1 MDEGQTRASE
11 SELVGKVWETK
22 FFWEGEEET
31 DVWEAEEEV
40 GKDVVVSLFRIAKT
54 IVGERDTKDVETSWE
69 ERVGTEQKTEGSKRK
84 TFS

>member
-1 MDEGQTRASE
+1 M
-11 SELVGKVWETK
+11 
-22 FFWEGEEET
+22 
-31 DVWEAEEEV
+31 
-40 GKDVVVSLFRIAKT
+40 VVSLFRIAKT